1 MTEKLRI
8 KICGMRDRD
17 NVADV
22 AALHPDFMGFI
33 FYPPIWHQLLYN
45 PVCTVINI
53 SYPFDAPWCQY
64 AV

>member
-22 AALHPDFMGFI
+22 AALHPDFMGLYSI
-33 FYPPIWHQLLYN
+33 PPLHA
-45 PVCTVINI
+45 TVSVSI
-53 SYPFDAPWCQY
+53 PRL
-64 AV
+64 

>member
-33 FYPPIWHQLLYN
+33 FYPPSPRNCIGILSLIH
-45 PVCTVINI
+45 I
-53 SYPFDAPWCQY
+53 
-64 AV
+64 